1 MEMIS
6 EPDDR
11 KFMIKFGSVWLG
23 FFLYMFIATGS
34 LFIFAIFLIVGFP
47 FITYMLVK
55 KRELYAD
62 ENVLKI
68 KKGKQLISIPLE
80 NIQNIEKFTVEPG
93 GHRLNFKTKTV
104 FGNYVLFLPRKA
116 SMFKKHEAYISFIN
130 KIHT

>member
-6 EPDDR
+6 EPDD
-11 KFMIKFGSVWLG
+11 KQFMIKFGAVWLG
-23 FFLYMFIATGS
+23 FFLYMFIATDY

-47 FITYMLVK
+47 FIVYMLIK
-55 KRELYAD
+55 KRELYSD
-62 ENVLKI
+62 GNVLKI
-68 KKGKQLISIPLE
+68 KKGKKLISIPIE

-93 GHRLNFKTKTV
+93 GYRLNFKTKTV

-116 SMFKKHEAYISFIN
+116 SMFKKHEAYKSFLH